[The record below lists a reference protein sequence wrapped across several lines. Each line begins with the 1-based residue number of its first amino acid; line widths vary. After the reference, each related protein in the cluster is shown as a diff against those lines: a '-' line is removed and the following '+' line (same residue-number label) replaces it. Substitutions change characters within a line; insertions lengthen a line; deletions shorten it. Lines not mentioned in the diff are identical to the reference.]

1 MNGKTGVVFAFVLSM
16 MFCTVKPLGGQQE
29 LSDSELREAFVGT
42 HVVLKIDMPGTQ
54 KGVDLNFG
62 QGDPMEW
69 KDYENRM
76 REFGVALHRGDEAM
90 VTSLVLKNDHIEF
103 HLDGGGYG
111 TVHDDTGMI
120 SPRSIPK
127 SDEQVR
133 LEKAL
138 KDTTDGRHRRELQD
152 RIDREEARRR
162 YLQTQENSAAMA
174 ANQIKQQEIANRR
187 MRGGSRFNLRWKG
200 RIPAQELSADA
211 VRMRLAA
218 YVDFDNTTA
227 PQSRDAAQQPMPT
240 ASNNNDRVSAMH
252 RGMSMKELMDLL
264 GPGQLVSQEMNS
276 SNLLTQEMLFLTE
289 TSRVHVTLVD
299 SIVIRYTIE
308 SR

>member
-1 MNGKTGVVFAFVLSM
+1 MNGKTSVVLGVVLSAI
-16 MFCTVKPLGGQQE
+16 FCAAKSYGGQQGTSE
-29 LSDSELREAFVGT
+29 LALREAFVGRQ
-42 HVVLKIDMPGTQ
+42 VVLKIDMPGTQ
-54 KGVDLNFG
+54 KGVDLTFG

-76 REFGVALHRGDEAM
+76 REFGAALHKGDQAT

-111 TVHDDTGMI
+111 TVHDDTGTI

-138 KDTTDGRHRRELQD
+138 KDTTDRKRRQELQD
-152 RIDREEARRR
+152 RIDHEENRRR
-162 YLQTQENSAAMA
+162 FLQTQENSAAMA
-174 ANQIKQQEIANRR
+174 ANQIKQQDIANRR
-187 MRGGSRFNLRWKG
+187 LRGGSRFNLRWKG
-200 RIPAQELSADA
+200 GIPAQELNADA
-211 VRMRLAA
+211 VRLRLAA
-218 YVDFDNTTA
+218 YVDFDNVTV
-227 PQSRDAAQQPMPT
+227 PQLERGAQQPTPA
-240 ASNNNDRVSAMH
+240 ASNNNDRVSALH
-252 RGMSMKELMDLL
+252 RGMSMKDLMDLL